1 MASDKMRAAVSF
13 AKILVALGIGYA
25 IYYIWGTTR
34 DASLDDAFVPRFFD
48 LQPAPYLAGI
58 IAAIM
63 VFVLLSRLNKGS
75 GD

>member
-13 AKILVALGIGYA
+13 AKILVALGVGYA
-25 IYYIWGTTR
+25 IAYVWNDTR
-34 DASLDDAFVPRFFD
+34 GSIDEMWVPY
-48 LQPAPYLAGI
+48 AAGLVS
-58 IAAIM
+58 AVM